1 MTSVNKMTDMT
12 TEPRIDADRAIAEVE
27 EQFNRLFLRVRSTWK
42 RSAGQLH
49 PELQPMGY
57 KVMSTLVTR
66 GPAHAGALAEELH
79 TDKSVLSRQVRV
91 LEGLG
96 LVESRVDERDAR
108 ARLLAATPVAIERVN
123 AIRRANQAELRGRLA
138 AWDSWEIEKFA
149 ELLGRL
155 GD

>member
-1 MTSVNKMTDMT
+1 MTDMT
-12 TEPRIDADRAIAEVE
+12 TEPRIDAERAIAEVE
-27 EQFNRLFLRVRSTWK
+27 QQFGRLFIRVRSTWK
-42 RSAGQLH
+42 RSAAKLH
-49 PELQPMGY
+49 PDLQPMGF
-57 KVMSTLVTR
+57 KIMSTLVAR

-96 LVESRVDERDAR
+96 LIESRVDEHDAR
-108 ARLLAATPVAIERVN
+108 ARLLAATPIAIERVN
-123 AIRRANQAELRGRLA
+123 AVARDNQAELRERLV
-138 AWDSWEIEKFA
+138 AWEPWEIEKFA